1 MGPLD
6 PENAPFRCWEHEDC
20 LEHPDLAIVCAGGT
34 RAAALAMFDIYVY
47 DGAFED
53 VSGDVLHP
61 GGGTGDGYGS
71 SGGGGDSSSV
81 GRYFPYSFDPSDHE
95 ESAESAPEHG
105 NLTAWYLALTEY
117 EQHLWDERLLDPGG
131 EYP

>member
-81 GRYFPYSFDPSDHE
+81 GRYFPYPAVTPA
-95 ESAESAPEHG
+95 SAATARIVVALPAPCSA
-105 NLTAWYLALTEY
+105 
-117 EQHLWDERLLDPGG
+117 
-131 EYP
+131 